1 MSKDKTP
8 AAIPMERSAEPAGRV
23 PDLPEL
29 AGRDYQELWFSLAR
43 QPWRT
48 AVLVPADPAIRSD
61 EAAHALAGIGR
72 KLGFTQAAALV
83 ADQIEFSTVGAL
95 TARVAAAQAQGPE
108 GAAPPQL
115 IVAIPPVVL
124 QPLGV
129 AVARAADTV
138 VLCLAVGQTSL
149 EHVRHTIDLVG
160 RERIR
165 GAMVVPARP

>member
-1 MSKDKTP
+1 VSRDKTDP
-8 AAIPMERSAEPAGRV
+8 TLAVERPAEPAGRI

-29 AGRDYQELWFSLAR
+29 SGRDYQELWFSLAR
-43 QPWRT
+43 HPWRS

-72 KLGFTQAAALV
+72 KLGFTQVSALV
-83 ADQIEFSTVGAL
+83 ADQIEFATVGQL
-95 TARVAAAQAQGPE
+95 TSRVAAAQAPAAD
-108 GAAPPQL
+108 GAAPPQI

-138 VLCLAVGQTSL
+138 VICLAVGQTSL
-149 EHVRHTIDLVG
+149 EHVRHTIELVG

-165 GAMVVPARP
+165 GAMVVPARR